1 MCTDSLVPMAAR
13 TDGVRTGRLCRSI
26 AMGGRTTT
34 MADTFRRGLSAA
46 LAIVLASVG
55 IAHAQTPASP
65 SQPSTTQP
73 STTQPSTTQPGTTG
87 QSVRSPTATPPAAE
101 APPVPPN
108 AVTNPDYV
116 IGPGDTVQVFVW
128 RNPELSVTVP
138 VRPDGKV
145 STPLVEDLV
154 AGGKTPSQL
163 AREMET
169 ALADYI
175 RSPQVNIIVTNPVS
189 TFSQIK
195 VIGEVGSPQS
205 IPYREGLTALDAIL
219 AVGNLTQFAAGNR
232 AKIVRKGAD
241 GKTVEIKVKLESLVR
256 KGKIDENV
264 PLKPGDV
271 LIVPASLF

>member
-1 MCTDSLVPMAAR
+1 MAA
-13 TDGVRTGRLCRSI
+13 T
-26 AMGGRTTT
+26 A
-34 MADTFRRGLSAA
+34 RRGWIAA
-46 LAIVLASVG
+46 LTIVLASVG
-55 IAHAQTPASP
+55 LAQAQTPEAP
-65 SQPSTTQP
+65 PAT
-73 STTQPSTTQPGTTG
+73 
-87 QSVRSPTATPPAAE
+87 TPPAGE
-101 APPVPPN
+101 TPPPAPPN

-116 IGPGDTVQVFVW
+116 IGPGDSIQIFVW
-128 RNPELSVTVP
+128 RNPDLSVTVP
-138 VRPDGKV
+138 VRPDGKI

-154 AGGKTPSQL
+154 AVGKTPSQL

-169 ALADYI
+169 ALAEYI

-195 VIGEVGSPQS
+195 VIGEVANPSS
-205 IPYREGLTALDAIL
+205 IPYREGLTALDAVL

-232 AKIVRKGAD
+232 AKIVRKGPD